1 MLRPT
6 CLLLG
11 AAALLSALRAE
22 EINTTAAR
30 IERVTVY
37 GDRAE
42 VVRRFRAQAAAGEHT
57 LVFDRLPGATDLG
70 SVRAEGR
77 GDLTL
82 IDLRAEVVQTAEA
95 EDEKVRALNTQLK
108 EQEDLLKEVA
118 LTDARISQ
126 RRSALDKVLGRL
138 TSVGKESANPDMDP
152 AKWAAYLSFHVEA
165 LAKLDQETLDSKAH
179 AEGLRRESDRLRREL
194 AVLTTR
200 RDQDRFRNLARV
212 KIALAA
218 AGEIDLSLSYVVAGP
233 SWRPLY
239 DVRADTRA
247 GKLTVAYQ
255 AELRQATGEDWK
267 GVSLRLST
275 AQPSIGGREPQLAA
289 WHVRKLE
296 PMPTP
301 TAAPV
306 AMRKLAMSGLAEAL
320 DERSDSASAAMPSAP
335 KTMIRPAASVI
346 TGGAS
351 ALFVIERAY
360 DVPADNQP
368 AKAQI
373 AQQTF
378 DASFRHTCVPK
389 SSPHVYLK
397 ATALNRSDYPFLPGP
412 TAVFLDGSFVANAGM
427 DLVPAGQEF
436 TTHLGVDQS
445 LSVERKEVAKREEE
459 SGLFGPKTRRTAYEY
474 LFRLKNSKPVAAELT
489 ILDQLPVSTH
499 EKIKVVLVEPK
510 DETAPG
516 FKVREDKTAE
526 WTLRLAPGEKRD
538 LPFRFAVERPEDF
551 QLSNR

>member
-11 AAALLSALRAE
+11 ATALLSALRAD
-22 EINTTAAR
+22 EIGTSTAR

-42 VVRRFRAQAAAGEHT
+42 VVRRFRGQATAGEHT
-57 LVFDRLPGATDLG
+57 LTFDRLPGATLLD

-77 GDLTL
+77 GDFTL
-82 IDLRAEVVQTAEA
+82 VDLRAEAVQTAEV
-95 EDEKVRALNTQLK
+95 EDEKVRALSARLK
-108 EQEDLLKEVA
+108 EQEDLLREAA
-118 LTDARISQ
+118 LTDARIAQ

-152 AKWAAYLSFHVEA
+152 TKWAAYLKFHVEA
-165 LAKLDQETLDSKAH
+165 LAKLDQETLDSKAR

-194 AVLTTR
+194 AALTTR
-200 RDQDRFRNLARV
+200 RNHDRFRNLARV
-212 KIALAA
+212 KIALAT
-218 AGEIDLSLSYVVAGP
+218 AGELDLSLSYVVAGP

-275 AQPSIGGREPQLAA
+275 AQPSIGGREPQLVA

-296 PMPTP
+296 PMPVP
-301 TAAPV
+301 TAAPM
-306 AMRKLAMSGLAEAL
+306 AMRSKGMIGKDDVA
-320 DERSDSASAAMPSAP
+320 DESAASASAALPSAA
-335 KTMIRPAASVI
+335 KKMTRPAASVI

-360 DVPADNQP
+360 DVAADNQP
-368 AKAQI
+368 AKVQV

-378 DASFRHTCVPK
+378 DAAFRHTCVPK

-412 TAVFLDGSFVANAGM
+412 TAVFLDGAFVANAGM

-436 TTHLGVDQS
+436 TTHLGVDQN
-445 LSVERKEVAKREEE
+445 LSAERKEVAKREEE
-459 SGLFGPKTRRTAYEY
+459 AGVFGPKTRRTAYEY
-474 LFRLKNSKPVAAELT
+474 LFKLKNAKPGPAELT

-499 EKIKVVLVEPK
+499 EKIKVVLTEPK

-516 FKVREDKTAE
+516 FKVRDDKTVE

-551 QLSNR
+551 PLSNR